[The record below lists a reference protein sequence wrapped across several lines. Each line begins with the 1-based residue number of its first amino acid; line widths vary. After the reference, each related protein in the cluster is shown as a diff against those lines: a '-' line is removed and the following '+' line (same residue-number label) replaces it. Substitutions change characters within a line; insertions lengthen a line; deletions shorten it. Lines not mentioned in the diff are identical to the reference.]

1 MAAAPHCSLF
11 SSVLR
16 NPLLSYN
23 ITQTNFQVI
32 SDQGEVSNAFASSES
47 SVSGLIFI
55 SLWNEDI
62 YVQHEGRRNT
72 AFLRAVQLVPHAL
85 AWSEGIIP

>member
-55 SLWNEDI
+55 SL
-62 YVQHEGRRNT
+62 
-72 AFLRAVQLVPHAL
+72 
-85 AWSEGIIP
+85 